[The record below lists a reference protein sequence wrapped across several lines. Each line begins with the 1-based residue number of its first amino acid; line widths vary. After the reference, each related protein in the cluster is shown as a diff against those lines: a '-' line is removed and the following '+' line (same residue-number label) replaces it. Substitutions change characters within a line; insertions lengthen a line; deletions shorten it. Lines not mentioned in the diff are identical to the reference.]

1 MNIEKIKVNLEDR
14 SYDIFIGNNAISQLP
29 IFLSNNNY
37 SKIFVITDY
46 NVANHHLDLLKSI
59 LPNAEY
65 MIANAGEQTKSF
77 PALQDLC
84 ERILDKGIDRKSL
97 IISLGGGVVGDF
109 SGFVAS
115 IILRGIDFIQIP
127 TTLLSMVDS
136 SVGGKTGINCK
147 SGKNLI
153 GTFYQP
159 KLVICDTNFLA
170 TLPLRQVRAG
180 YAEIIKYGIIAD
192 RSFYEFLDE
201 NFSKIL
207 LLESRPLIQAIKRS
221 CEIKAKIIGQD
232 EKEQGIRAILNFG
245 HTFAHVLEAE
255 TEYSNLLNHGEAVA
269 IGMLMAT
276 QMSVNCGLLSEEIY
290 NNIYDHLS
298 RSGFRLDLREIKSS
312 WHINKLCKYLTND
325 KKNENNKP
333 RFILIKDIGKVEN
346 KRFESDS
353 EFIKVLKSFGA
364 H

>member
-1 MNIEKIKVNLEDR
+1 MAIEKIKVNLEER

-29 IFLSNNNY
+29 IFLSKKNY
-37 SKIFVITDY
+37 TKIFVITDY
-46 NVANHHLDLLKSI
+46 NVANNHLDLIKSI
-59 LPNAEY
+59 LPNAEFL
-65 MIANAGEQTKSF
+65 IANAGEQTKTF
-77 PALQDLC
+77 PPLQDLC
-84 ERILDKGIDRKSL
+84 ERILDKGVDRKSL
-97 IISLGGGVVGDF
+97 IISFGGGVVGDF

-115 IILRGIDFIQIP
+115 ILLRGIDFIQIP

-159 KLVICDTNFLA
+159 KLVICDINFLS
-170 TLPLRQVRAG
+170 TLPIRQIRAG
-180 YAEIIKYGIIAD
+180 YAEVIKYGLIAD
-192 RSFYEFLDE
+192 KDFYNFLEE

-207 LLESRPLIQAIKRS
+207 LLENEPLIEAVKKS
-221 CEIKAKIIGQD
+221 CQIKADIIGKD
-232 EKEQGIRAILNFG
+232 EREHGVRAILNFG

-269 IGMLMAT
+269 IGMLMAAK
-276 QMSVNCGLLSEEIY
+276 MSVNCQLLNEEIY
-290 NNIYDHLS
+290 EKIKEHLS
-298 RSGFRLDLREIKSS
+298 DAGFRLNLREIKSS

-325 KKNENNKP
+325 KKNENNNPK
-333 RFILIKDIGKVEN
+333 FILIRDIGKVEN
-346 KRFESDS
+346 KIFDSDDQ
-353 EFIKVLKSFGA
+353 FIEIMKSFGA